1 MDNKK
6 NWELLCCCQQASKH
20 ENKGSFLFNNVMI
33 TICLDCHWF
42 STNTINFHTQKKKNW
57 GKNLT
62 CKSNLPVGKIKIFK
76 EWIKPV
82 TLIVQKLYLN

>member
-6 NWELLCCCQQASKH
+6 NWELLCGCQQASKH
-20 ENKGSFLFNNVMI
+20 ENKGSFIFNNVMI
-33 TICLDCHWF
+33 TICLDWYWF
-42 STNTINFHTQKKKNW
+42 STTTINFHPQKKNG

-82 TLIVQKLYLN
+82 TLLVQKLNLN